1 MSCMLFSD
9 RQRFVKRYV
18 MMLSDINYFVTGKT
32 RIIGKMTA
40 KFSFFQISMHHMWLI
55 QQKHNL
61 QSCTSAANKL
71 LSHLV
76 YFWLMFCH
84 KNQLKSQD
92 QMCFHEIFEKICIVR
107 VFFLHQ
113 AKFCLKFEQK
123 VFKRQ
128 KHKVMVVY
136 GTKILKYLTSIMKG
150 YYNSKF
156 SPHTSKPPILK

>member
-76 YFWLMFCH
+76 YFWLLFCH
-84 KNQLKSQD
+84 KSYLKSQD
-92 QMCFHEIFEKICIVR
+92 QMCFHEIFEKNYIVR

-136 GTKILKYLTSIMKG
+136 GTKILKYLCKIRRTENSI
-150 YYNSKF
+150 
-156 SPHTSKPPILK
+156 

>member
-9 RQRFVKRYV
+9 RQKFVKRYV

-71 LSHLV
+71 LSHLAS
-76 YFWLMFCH
+76 
-84 KNQLKSQD
+84 LKVRIKCVF
-92 QMCFHEIFEKICIVR
+92 MKIFEKNYIVR

-136 GTKILKYLTSIMKG
+136 GTIILKYLCKIRRTENSI
-150 YYNSKF
+150 
-156 SPHTSKPPILK
+156 